1 MAQQGLEYI
10 KDVVFEYADK
20 YAKAFSDGARRTFK
34 GGTGRLAN
42 SYRGVAKFQEGS
54 FSIEVYGE
62 DYGIYQDSGV
72 SGYVNDVSPN
82 PKSFYPPGKFKHK
95 VIGGDLPFPIRLSIA
110 TNGLKPKPFLQD
122 SVDSVTPQF
131 VSALEEAGVKD
142 IDSFMTQLTKIE
154 VK

>member
-10 KDVVFEYADK
+10 KDVVLEYADK
-20 YAKAFSDGARRTFK
+20 YAKAFSEGARRTFK
-34 GGTGRLAN
+34 SGTGRLAD

-72 SGYVNDVSPN
+72 SGYVNPVAPN
-82 PKSFYPPGKFKHK
+82 GRSFYPPGQFKSK
-95 VIGGDLPFPIRLSIA
+95 AIGGDLPFPVRLSIA
-110 TNGLKPKPFLQD
+110 TNGLQPKPFLQD

-131 VSALEEAGVKD
+131 VSALEKAGVKD

>member
-10 KDVVFEYADK
+10 KDVVLEYADK
-20 YAKAFSDGARRTFK
+20 YAKAFSEGARRTFK
-34 GGTGRLAN
+34 SGTGRLAD

-72 SGYVNDVSPN
+72 SGYVNPIAPN
-82 PKSFYPPGKFKHK
+82 GRSFYPPGKFKHK
-95 VIGGDLPFPIRLSIA
+95 VIGGDLPFPVRLSIA
-110 TNGLKPKPFLQD
+110 TNGLQPKPFLQD